1 MCVCVC
7 LAANY
12 MFVFQANKITEKRK
26 LILGI
31 GVSFV
36 DSGFYMNS
44 WNRWEFIVYC
54 GVILRLDY
62 RSPTAS
68 FIIKSTIL
76 VLSLYFFFVVWF
88 GLVWLVCC
96 FCSFSV
102 WFGSYFLRNPQ
113 FHMYIHFCRIT
124 AVAVYVRCSRMRCI
138 MWVWHAIW
146 FGFRLSTPPF
156 AGWFGV
162 LFFHFQSV
170 PHTHI
175 LEHTTYHVCG

>member
-1 MCVCVC
+1 MCCVFGPQNIWAFDFWKKNNLNGNYFIIECVWVSILYSCWVKGKRKLSMFQIIIIALKKSVLDRTPAWKYVRVCVCVC
-7 LAANY
+7 MFGSNF

-76 VLSLYFFFVVWF
+76 VLSLFILFFVWF
-88 GLVWLVCC
+88 G
-96 FCSFSV
+96 
-102 WFGSYFLRNPQ
+102 
-113 FHMYIHFCRIT
+113 
-124 AVAVYVRCSRMRCI
+124 
-138 MWVWHAIW
+138 
-146 FGFRLSTPPF
+146 
-156 AGWFGV
+156 
-162 LFFHFQSV
+162 
-170 PHTHI
+170 
-175 LEHTTYHVCG
+175 